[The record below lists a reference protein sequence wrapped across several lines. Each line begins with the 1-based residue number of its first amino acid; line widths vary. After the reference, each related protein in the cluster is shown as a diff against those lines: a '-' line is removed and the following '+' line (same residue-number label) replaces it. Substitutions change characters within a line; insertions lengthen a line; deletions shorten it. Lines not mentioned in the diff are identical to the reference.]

1 MKSTTKRKRDQTQDS
16 SSSDEDQP
24 RTSAPSRKRQRNGKE
39 PAVSVS
45 SSEDD
50 DLPIVTPKTKR
61 AAKKSA
67 APLPEKPKAQ
77 QPSEDS
83 DEESPLFS
91 PKSARRNRGRVI
103 VLEDSDSDEE
113 PRSSPVKKRRLVRR
127 DRSSPPEEAF
137 RASDDDDDEDD
148 AEMEDRPP
156 PSTARRAVRRPRTE
170 KEKAMEVLRRKK
182 AGEKITLEDL
192 TDSDEDDARPLYDS
206 DTDSEHQ
213 ALHQFD
219 DDSEGVPEDAP
230 AESGSKSKKGK
241 NKASKKD
248 KKKKKKNKSSE
259 DSGDNNTSADD
270 NLDGFVV
277 EDGPMGIPADAL
289 AEIPLEFTRHS
300 HKPLRDHFRDVLL
313 WLILDRVFPG
323 FAERKHELYR
333 IAWQKLDDEISGL
346 AQSKFASSAWRSD
359 FIMALRARPQFINEQ
374 IDGESLQSCGAC
386 GRSGHPATYVVP
398 PRYPPT
404 PTDPQGSY
412 KIQFLGTPYY
422 KGFNSPSFLHDVD
435 PPSSSASSS
444 SSSSPPPSGDRD
456 EDSNPIA
463 PSTTTWAIGSVC
475 SRNAETAHLLIH
487 WKKALQDWAELRLS
501 EDGHLAPTRLAERL
515 GWKARKKNKLA
526 QKILDEWEDKGYAKL
541 LYKEYQAA
549 VDKAREASTSGRGR
563 GYGQG
568 GN

>member
-1 MKSTTKRKRDQTQDS
+1 MSPS
-16 SSSDEDQP
+16 SS
-24 RTSAPSRKRQRNGKE
+24 
-39 PAVSVS
+39 
-45 SSEDD
+45 DD

-67 APLPEKPKAQ
+67 APPPEKSKPQ

-103 VLEDSDSDEE
+103 VLDDSDSDEE

-127 DRSSPPEEAF
+127 DRSSPPAEAS
-137 RASDDDDDEDD
+137 RASDDDDDDD
-148 AEMEDRPP
+148 DDEVMQDGPP

-230 AESGSKSKKGK
+230 AEGSKSKKGK

-248 KKKKKKNKSSE
+248 KKKKKKNKSSQS
-259 DSGDNNTSADD
+259 SGDDNNASADD

-359 FIMALRARPQFINEQ
+359 FIMALRARPQFTNEQ
-374 IDGESLQSCGAC
+374 IDGESLQNCGAC
-386 GRSGHPATYVVP
+386 GRSGHPATYVP
-398 PRYPPT
+398 
-404 PTDPQGSY
+404 
-412 KIQFLGTPYY
+412 L
-422 KGFNSPSFLHDVD
+422 
-435 PPSSSASSS
+435 PPS
-444 SSSSPPPSGDRD
+444 PDP
-456 EDSNPIA
+456 
-463 PSTTTWAIGSVC
+463 
-475 SRNAETAHLLIH
+475 H
-487 WKKALQDWAELRLS
+487 
-501 EDGHLAPTRLAERL
+501 
-515 GWKARKKNKLA
+515 
-526 QKILDEWEDKGYAKL
+526 
-541 LYKEYQAA
+541 
-549 VDKAREASTSGRGR
+549 
-563 GYGQG
+563 
-568 GN
+568 

>member
-1 MKSTTKRKRDQTQDS
+1 MKSTTKRKRGQTQDS
-16 SSSDEDQP
+16 SASDEDQP
-24 RTSAPSRKRQRNGKE
+24 LTSAPSRKRQRKDKE
-39 PAVSVS
+39 PAVSPS

-67 APLPEKPKAQ
+67 APLPEKSKAQ
-77 QPSEDS
+77 ELSEDS

-103 VLEDSDSDEE
+103 VLDDSDSDGE

-127 DRSSPPEEAF
+127 DRSSPPAEAS
-137 RASDDDDDEDD
+137 RASDDDDDDDDND
-148 AEMEDRPP
+148 AEMQDRPP

-230 AESGSKSKKGK
+230 AESGKSRKGK

-248 KKKKKKNKSSE
+248 KKKKKKKKSSE
-259 DSGDNNTSADD
+259 SSGDNNTSADD

-300 HKPLRDHFRDVLL
+300 HKPLREHFRDVLL
-313 WLILDRVFPG
+313 WLILDRIFPG

-359 FIMALRARPQFINEQ
+359 FIMALRARPQFTNEQ

-386 GRSGHPATYVVP
+386 GRSGHPATYVP
-398 PRYPPT
+398 PPVNPQPPPT
-404 PTDPQGSY
+404 NPHGSY

-422 KGFNSPSFLHDVD
+422 KGFNSPSFLHDVS
-435 PPSSSASSS
+435 PSTPCSSS
-444 SSSSPPPSGDRD
+444 SSSSPSPSGDRD

-463 PSTTTWAIGSVC
+463 PATTTWAIGSVC

-487 WKKALQDWAELRLS
+487 WKKALQDWAEVRLS
-501 EDGHLAPTRLAERL
+501 EDGHLAPARLAERL

-526 QKILDEWEDKGYAKL
+526 QKILDEWEGKGYAKL

-568 GN
+568 N